1 MTLEKDGSAQSGYV
15 EDLLTQVSW
24 HVSNGAPSD
33 GLVWRYGTER
43 PCNLVGRYVTIFA
56 DYSAVSKPSEIA
68 LCSFGIMGNRT
79 PVPDEVIVPEFT
91 PPTFAEEL

>member
-1 MTLEKDGSAQSGYV
+1 MTIAYDGSSESGWV
-15 EDLLTQVSW
+15 RDPRF
-24 HVSNGAPSD
+24 NRN
-33 GLVWRYGTER
+33 VWRYGTER